1 MSSASLTLTLP
12 LIYGSLS
19 TPLPPSTSS
28 DYSTHQ
34 WTLYIRSYTPLSPY
48 IKSVTFHLHPSFD
61 RSVRVVET
69 CEKIGDQYVFS
80 CTSNGWGEFE
90 SLLKITYT
98 QPTVKPTILKHT
110 IRLYPQATTGVVGGG
125 KSTDQRVVNE
135 FYDEICFEG
144 VEKEWYEEGLRLDGL
159 TPPSLPVAP
168 VTDASLLMLQDFEEP
183 NDREIVGRLVRAVKF
198 VEGEIGMVKD
208 RILRAN
214 SELEQARKIE
224 GINNLGSGRKV

>member
-1 MSSASLTLTLP
+1 MSSPSLTLTLP

-69 CEKIGDQYVFS
+69 CEKIGSQYVFS

-144 VEKEWYEEGLRLDGL
+144 VEKEWYEEVRRRGTWEGVYCERMRGGTMRWTGCFCLFLKTSRY
-159 TPPSLPVAP
+159 PSL
-168 VTDASLLMLQDFEEP
+168 SLSIYISPHKNSF
-183 NDREIVGRLVRAVKF
+183 KF
-198 VEGEIGMVKD
+198 
-208 RILRAN
+208 LHH
-214 SELEQARKIE
+214 
-224 GINNLGSGRKV
+224 